1 MPLHAPRSPAVPGSA
16 LRAHPGS
23 HRPAG
28 PRSAV
33 AGGRAATS
41 VRRGRVECSGRQ
53 PGSCGPG
60 AAGGQATERAPQ
72 RRAER
77 GAAAPG
83 CSAGRPRARIARGRR
98 RPTASDRA
106 RHPPRAAGGA
116 HHRRP
121 GGGGER
127 GLDPPGGS
135 PPVPRSR
142 MTTLQVGDE
151 GYPACLRQIHD
162 PPARL
167 FVQGRLPAEEMIAIV
182 GSRRA
187 TPYGLRVAYRLAADL
202 SQCGV
207 VVVSGLAR
215 GVDAAAHRGALSGPT
230 PTVAVMA
237 TGLDRIYP
245 PEHADLAAQIA
256 RTGAL
261 VTEAPDGTPPLPARF
276 PVRNRIICG
285 LSKGGVVVEAAA
297 RSGALITANMAGREG
312 REVFAVPG
320 SIENPLTEGT
330 HALID
335 DGAKLVRDV
344 DDILEEF
351 PTLARV
357 HARAQTDTRTR
368 ARIQD
373 RTRRLFAMFGNC
385 SIWIFHGI
393 MMRWRR
399 NSGSRRLNSTAGS
412 PC

>member
-1 MPLHAPRSPAVPGSA
+1 
-16 LRAHPGS
+16 
-23 HRPAG
+23 
-28 PRSAV
+28 
-33 AGGRAATS
+33 
-41 VRRGRVECSGRQ
+41 
-53 PGSCGPG
+53 
-60 AAGGQATERAPQ
+60 
-72 RRAER
+72 
-77 GAAAPG
+77 
-83 CSAGRPRARIARGRR
+83 
-98 RPTASDRA
+98 
-106 RHPPRAAGGA
+106 
-116 HHRRP
+116 
-121 GGGGER
+121 
-127 GLDPPGGS
+127 
-135 PPVPRSR
+135 
-142 MTTLQVGDE
+142 MTTLNVGDE
-151 GYPACLRQIHD
+151 GYPAGLSQIHD

-207 VVVSGLAR
+207 AVVSGLAR
-215 GVDAAAHRGALSGPT
+215 GIDAAAHRGALSGPT

-245 PEHADLAAQIA
+245 PEHADLAAQIV

-285 LSKGGVVVEAAA
+285 LSKGVVVVEAAG
-297 RSGALITANMAGREG
+297 RSGALITANMAAREG

-335 DGAKLVRDV
+335 DGAKLVRHV

-357 HARAQTDTRTR
+357 HARARMYAPAR
-368 ARIQD
+368 AD
-373 RTRRLFAMFGNC
+373 RHAHARADSGPHEAALRDVWELLDLDISRHHDEVATQLGISASELNRRVTLLEMGNY
-385 SIWIFHGI
+385 IIGDAGGL
-393 MMRWRR
+393 RR
-399 NSGSRRLNSTAGS
+399 RGPAS
-412 PC
+412 